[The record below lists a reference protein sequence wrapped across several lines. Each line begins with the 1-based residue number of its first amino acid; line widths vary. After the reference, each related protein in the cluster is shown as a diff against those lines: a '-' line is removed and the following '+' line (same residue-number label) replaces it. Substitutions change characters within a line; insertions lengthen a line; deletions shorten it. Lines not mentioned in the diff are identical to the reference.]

1 MSHSVQPRI
10 TSRVLG
16 TPRRKNMAY
25 LVLAFLYFMWAV
37 ARTAFIALLVRAS
50 IACGWH
56 IAEVAFHFI
65 VACTYTAI
73 YLHS

>member
-10 TSRVLG
+10 TSRG
-16 TPRRKNMAY
+16 SRDTEEKKMAY
-25 LVLAFLYFMWAV
+25 LVLAFLYFIWAV

>member
-1 MSHSVQPRI
+1 
-10 TSRVLG
+10 
-16 TPRRKNMAY
+16 MAY
-25 LVLAFLYFMWAV
+25 LVLAFLYFIWAV